1 MVTLLGACPESYAL
15 VYEFLSNGSLEDFLL
30 CADKRQALTWRIR
43 VRIISEICSTLI
55 FLHENKP
62 DPVIHGDLKPSN
74 ILLDANLVSKLSDFG
89 IPHVLN
95 QSNSNITEHPVET
108 SVYMD
113 PEFLAT
119 SKMTTRS
126 DVYSFGIV
134 VLRLLTGRSPVGIV
148 KIVKDAM
155 DQGDLNSIVGTS
167 AGEWP
172 YVQIHQLAELA
183 LSCTELIRTCRPDL
197 SGQLWTAVE
206 AMRDVAAS
214 SSLSSPSSVR
224 DENNI
229 PSYFICP
236 ISQVSRKE

>member
-1 MVTLLGACPESYAL
+1 
-15 VYEFLSNGSLEDFLL
+15 
-30 CADKRQALTWRIR
+30 
-43 VRIISEICSTLI
+43 
-55 FLHENKP
+55 
-62 DPVIHGDLKPSN
+62 
-74 ILLDANLVSKLSDFG
+74 
-89 IPHVLN
+89 
-95 QSNSNITEHPVET
+95 
-108 SVYMD
+108 MD

-119 SKMTTRS
+119 WKMTTRS